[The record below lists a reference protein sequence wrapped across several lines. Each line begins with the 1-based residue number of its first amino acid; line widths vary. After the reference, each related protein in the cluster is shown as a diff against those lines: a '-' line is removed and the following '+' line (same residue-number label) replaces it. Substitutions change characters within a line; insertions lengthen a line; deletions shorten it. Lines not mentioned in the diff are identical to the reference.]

1 MAVEERNELV
11 FLEEEMKKSYLS
23 YAMSVIVGRALPD
36 ARDGL
41 KPVQRRILYAM
52 RELGLLPNRPYR
64 KSARL
69 VGEVLGKYHPHG
81 DMAVY
86 DALVRMAQD
95 FSLRHPLVDGQGNF
109 GSIDG
114 DPPAAMRYT
123 EVRLAPISEEL
134 LNDLDKDTVDFTP
147 NFDNSLKEPV
157 VLPAAFPNLLV
168 NGASG
173 IAVGMATNIPP
184 HNLGEIIDACIAMI
198 ENPQITLEELLNFV
212 KGPDFP
218 TGGIILQSE
227 GIKKAYEEGKG
238 KIIVRGKARIEREG
252 GRERIII
259 EEIPYQ
265 VIKTNLI
272 EKIAE
277 LAQSEKIKGIKS
289 IRDESDKRGI
299 RVVIEVSRAFTSE
312 IILNQLYKH
321 TPLQVTFGIILLA
334 LVDGKPQQ
342 LSLTQAIRYYLD
354 HRRNVVIRRTK
365 YLLAK
370 EEKKAHILEGF
381 KKALNRLDEVVK
393 TIRESSNP
401 EEAEKNLIERF
412 DLTKTQANSILNMRL
427 QRLTSIERDKIEK
440 DYTQAVENIK
450 EFRAILKSDER
461 IWGIIKEE
469 LRRIKEKY
477 ATPRKTLIEEET
489 TAQELLN
496 FKPED
501 LIEKEDVVIT
511 ITSNGYIK
519 YTPLRAYKRQKRGG
533 KGASGISLRRG
544 DAAENIL
551 LCNTHSTLLFF
562 TSSGKVHSIK
572 AYEIPQKGRGEK
584 GRSIMNFIP
593 LEKEENISAVIP
605 VESFA
610 SHNFLFMVTKKGI
623 VKKTLIKEYSHIKRG
638 GIIAIKIHT
647 EDELM
652 KVLITSGN
660 DDIILCTKR
669 GMAIRF
675 SEKDVRPMGRV
686 SAGVKG
692 INLSRGDEV
701 VDACIVDENADLLT
715 ITTKGYGKR
724 TPFSSYRK
732 IKRGGKGIKNIK
744 LASERGE
751 VVATKKVGKDD
762 EVIIITQKGK
772 SIRLWAKNIRQTNRV
787 AAGCRIIKLDEDDR
801 VIALT

>member
-365 YLLAK
+365 YLLDK

-440 DYTQAVENIK
+440 DYTHAVENIK

-469 LRRIKEKY
+469 LGRIKEKY

-751 VVATKKVGKDD
+751 VVATKKVSKDD

>member
-469 LRRIKEKY
+469 LGRIKEKY

-751 VVATKKVGKDD
+751 VVATKKVSKDD

>member
-365 YLLAK
+365 YLLDK

-469 LRRIKEKY
+469 LGRIKEKY

-751 VVATKKVGKDD
+751 VVATKKVSKDD

>member
-238 KIIVRGKARIEREG
+238 KIIIRGKAHIEREG

-265 VIKTNLI
+265 IIKTNLI

-365 YLLAK
+365 YLLDK

>member
-238 KIIVRGKARIEREG
+238 KIIIRGKAHIEREG

-265 VIKTNLI
+265 IIKTNLI

-751 VVATKKVGKDD
+751 VVATKKVSKDD

>member
-265 VIKTNLI
+265 IIKTNLI

-365 YLLAK
+365 YLLDK

>member
-265 VIKTNLI
+265 IIKTNLI

-751 VVATKKVGKDD
+751 VVATKKVSKDD

>member
-238 KIIVRGKARIEREG
+238 KIIIRGKAHIEREG

-265 VIKTNLI
+265 IIKTNLI

-342 LSLTQAIRYYLD
+342 LSLTQA
-354 HRRNVVIRRTK
+354 
-365 YLLAK
+365 
-370 EEKKAHILEGF
+370 
-381 KKALNRLDEVVK
+381 
-393 TIRESSNP
+393 
-401 EEAEKNLIERF
+401 
-412 DLTKTQANSILNMRL
+412 
-427 QRLTSIERDKIEK
+427 
-440 DYTQAVENIK
+440 
-450 EFRAILKSDER
+450 
-461 IWGIIKEE
+461 
-469 LRRIKEKY
+469 
-477 ATPRKTLIEEET
+477 
-489 TAQELLN
+489 
-496 FKPED
+496 
-501 LIEKEDVVIT
+501 
-511 ITSNGYIK
+511 
-519 YTPLRAYKRQKRGG
+519 
-533 KGASGISLRRG
+533 
-544 DAAENIL
+544 
-551 LCNTHSTLLFF
+551 
-562 TSSGKVHSIK
+562 
-572 AYEIPQKGRGEK
+572 
-584 GRSIMNFIP
+584 
-593 LEKEENISAVIP
+593 
-605 VESFA
+605 
-610 SHNFLFMVTKKGI
+610 
-623 VKKTLIKEYSHIKRG
+623 
-638 GIIAIKIHT
+638 
-647 EDELM
+647 
-652 KVLITSGN
+652 
-660 DDIILCTKR
+660 
-669 GMAIRF
+669 
-675 SEKDVRPMGRV
+675 
-686 SAGVKG
+686 
-692 INLSRGDEV
+692 
-701 VDACIVDENADLLT
+701 
-715 ITTKGYGKR
+715 
-724 TPFSSYRK
+724 
-732 IKRGGKGIKNIK
+732 
-744 LASERGE
+744 
-751 VVATKKVGKDD
+751 
-762 EVIIITQKGK
+762 
-772 SIRLWAKNIRQTNRV
+772 
-787 AAGCRIIKLDEDDR
+787 
-801 VIALT
+801 

>member
-365 YLLAK
+365 YLLDK

-469 LRRIKEKY
+469 LGRIKEKY
-477 ATPRKTLIEEET
+477 ATPRKTLIEEEI

-652 KVLITSGN
+652 KVLITSGD

-715 ITTKGYGKR
+715 ITAKGYGKR

-751 VVATKKVGKDD
+751 VVATKKVSKDD

>member
-238 KIIVRGKARIEREG
+238 KIIIRGKAHIEREG

-265 VIKTNLI
+265 IIKTNLI

>member
-86 DALVRMAQD
+86 DTLVRMAQD

-134 LNDLDKDTVDFTP
+134 LNDLDKNTVDFTP

-265 VIKTNLI
+265 IIKTNLI

-751 VVATKKVGKDD
+751 VVATKKVSKDD

-787 AAGCRIIKLDEDDR
+787 ATGCRIIKLDEDDR

>member
-238 KIIVRGKARIEREG
+238 KIIIRGKAHIEREG

-265 VIKTNLI
+265 IIKTNLI

-732 IKRGGKGIKNIK
+732 IKRGGKGIKQ
-744 LASERGE
+744 R
-751 VVATKKVGKDD
+751 
-762 EVIIITQKGK
+762 
-772 SIRLWAKNIRQTNRV
+772 
-787 AAGCRIIKLDEDDR
+787 
-801 VIALT
+801 

>member
-134 LNDLDKDTVDFTP
+134 LNDLDKNTVDFTP

-751 VVATKKVGKDD
+751 VVATKKVSKDD

>member
-238 KIIVRGKARIEREG
+238 KIIIRGKAHIEREG

-265 VIKTNLI
+265 IIKTNLI

-751 VVATKKVGKDD
+751 VVATKKVSKDD

-787 AAGCRIIKLDEDDR
+787 ATGCRIIKLDEDDR

>member
-238 KIIVRGKARIEREG
+238 KIIIRGKAHIEREG

-265 VIKTNLI
+265 IIKTNLI

-469 LRRIKEKY
+469 LGRIKEKY

-751 VVATKKVGKDD
+751 VVATKKVSKDD

-787 AAGCRIIKLDEDDR
+787 ATGCRIIKLDEDDR

>member
-365 YLLAK
+365 YLLDK

-751 VVATKKVGKDD
+751 VVATKKVSKDD